1 MKIKNLYNLGSVQAF
16 IDSAKTV
23 AGFQDSDNGIVLARN
38 LTAVDP
44 KIFEK
49 RFPELAFVNSG
60 IQVDNTGGYARRIQS
75 LRLID
80 QGEYKD
86 RNDEADDKGKISLKG
101 EDSFLK
107 VFVKGA
113 ESSWTDDDIKEA
125 AMQNI
130 NLPQRYLQ
138 AHNKTWSRLV
148 DSIGY
153 LGHNDQVG
161 LLNAGFTSTAATTTQ
176 ELATALELYDD
187 IAGLINLQ
195 WNQVNN
201 TPEYMA
207 NRVDMPVDAFNKIS
221 TVILNTAAGPMT
233 VLTALKG
240 NFPGI
245 EFRSTTKANDSS
257 LATSI
262 TVAYTNNDE
271 AMKMRIP
278 VPLTIGEII
287 KVGSFDFKVDGKGRI
302 AGLDILE
309 STSGYYLTGL

>member
-1 MKIKNLYNLGSVQAF
+1 MKIKNLYNLPSVQAF
-16 IDSAKTV
+16 IDSGKNV
-23 AGFQDSDNGIVLARN
+23 SGFQDSDSGIVLARN

-49 RFPELAFVNSG
+49 RFPELSFVNSG
-60 IQVDNTGGYARRIQS
+60 IQVDNSGGYARRIQS

-113 ESSWTDDDIKEA
+113 ESTWTDDDIKEA

-138 AHNKTWSRLV
+138 AHNKVWSRLV
-148 DSIGY
+148 DRIGF
-153 LGHNDQVG
+153 LGHNGQVG
-161 LLNAGFTSTAATTTQ
+161 LLNAGFSTGAATAAIGTI
-176 ELATALELYDD
+176 TALELYRDVGD
-187 IAGLINLQ
+187 TIEAQ
-195 WNQVNN
+195 WNGVNN

-207 NRVDMPVDAFNKIS
+207 NRFVMPINAFNAASSLILNSAAGSS
-221 TVILNTAAGPMT
+221 TVMKAW
-233 VLTALKG
+233 KD
-240 NFPGI
+240 NFPGV
-245 EFRSTTKANDSS
+245 EFSASTKASDSS
-257 LATSI
+257 LGAT
-262 TVAYTNNDE
+262 TACAYTNNDE

-309 STSGYYLTGL
+309 PTSGFYLTGL

>member
-1 MKIKNLYNLGSVQAF
+1 MKIKHLYNLPSIQTF
-16 IDSAKTV
+16 LDSGKA
-23 AGFQDSDNGIVLARN
+23 AGFQDSDSGVVLARN

-49 RFPELAFVNSG
+49 RYPELSFVNSG
-60 IQVDNTGGYARRIQS
+60 IQVDTTGGYARRIQS
-75 LRLID
+75 LRLLE

-86 RNDEADDKGKISLKG
+86 RNDEADDKGKVSLSA

-138 AHNKTWSRLV
+138 AHSKIYNRLV
-148 DSIGY
+148 DTIGY
-153 LGHNDQVG
+153 LGHNSQVG
-161 LLNAGFTSTAATTTQ
+161 LLNAGFSTTAATAAI
-176 ELATALELYDD
+176 ATATAQELYDD

-207 NRVDMPVDAFNKIS
+207 NRVDMPVNAFNQIS
-221 TVILNTAAGPMT
+221 TIILNTAAGPMT

-240 NFPGI
+240 NFPGVS
-245 EFRSTTKANDSS
+245 FQATTKANDSS

-287 KVGSFDFKVDGKGRI
+287 KVGSFDFKVDGKARI